1 MAGFYESLNKQN
13 YLKAMSGAYQNYGI
27 TPDSLNSV
35 SNNGGAISAT
45 ISLADNIKNAQATAD
60 RALSGENHDS
70 DPNWWSKTMNVL
82 DNIYNNIWEGIF
94 NFADA
99 IGDFGMGI
107 VGGIAGAVGN
117 KGLENNM
124 KKAINTDWQANATQ
138 FANAAK
144 KTLDWTNYLPNSG
157 VNIGEQ
163 WNAIGSSEA
172 SREQLNKVKYG
183 NDLAKSSVGKG
194 VIDFLSNVA
203 QGLGEMIPSLGL
215 GKIVGVIGKATGA
228 ATAAQ
233 RTANIVT
240 QASLGFVS
248 GAGKGYSTVAKEDGS
263 LAKGSGYAAVKG
275 LISGATRAG
284 SAAFGGSYSD
294 KAMNKVGVKT
304 AEAILGHGGSEKL
317 AKVVSSITSV
327 ATDAAIEGGVD
338 FVTSLADPV
347 LKQIYD
353 DKAIEKAYGD
363 DRWKETLANAGMT
376 ALTSALTTAITDSF
390 KLVGDNVGQKEA
402 REELARK
409 REQLL
414 TEGLSDKDKA
424 KIQSDINNL
433 EQNIHD
439 TQSEK
444 NIKEARDNN
453 AVKRQD
459 AEINRATKDM
469 ETNGET
475 EKLDAMKDLQRR
487 AKANEQVVL
496 DAQKETEKAYEKQG
510 DVLRKLLSEGLDME
524 AVQKNRDYID
534 ATNDVNAKVEE
545 MKAAAQKSAETSQ
558 EILDQAVEYNAIN
571 KQAQE
576 SASEGNPNKPYDN
589 PNVELT
595 EKANVRDRKI
605 VEKFQHKVSKT
616 GNEYDRYVDL
626 GNGISAKVDANGKL
640 VYHADSLDS
649 TVFLMTQQ
657 DSDDKTGR
665 VVRIDREYTGNT
677 TELKVDTSTVG
688 IDEING
694 FARTLESDNTKN
706 TAYYNKAT
714 KETYIENDGG
724 SRFMFKNGVYQG
736 MVTARPDWATQQN
749 IETWKSRSSLA
760 DNNMNLIKQASEIGY
775 ITEKDA
781 VDSVDS
787 ILNSDSIMGGN
798 KGAEGTAKK
807 EGWFRRLSTAYAL
820 SPEEDTRV
828 KAINGAYQELKESV
842 EKNGGAM
849 PMDEKDFTAVVKD
862 YLDEVQKHTSN
873 QKKIAN
879 LKDALAETNARNEE
893 IRFEMDTAFRT
904 KLGKLTQ
911 EIRNIRDYNR
921 ILNSTERAYNALN
934 NKIKREGTADA
945 FNKPYE
951 KMNGYVRQYKQLK
964 FSKSKGGIDPES
976 IRNVFIDGVDTIDDD
991 GKPTKWILDY
1001 DQNSLED
1008 AGLGYLYDHDM
1019 EQKINQIKSH
1029 FKNGQYMA
1037 QDKDGNWVTSDR
1049 LSMDDAN
1056 TMTAILNRVNR
1067 MTNTSDLRAKTDRKM
1082 KYMPVI
1088 LATEG
1093 LKDGNPTRSGVGMK
1107 AQKMLNSTLG
1117 MPERMRI
1124 LLGEGSPAYNLL
1136 VTNVQQDWL
1145 NAKYQKKQITDDM
1158 NRMIEKYGI
1167 KQEEVSA
1174 KDIKYT
1180 QIDGSESTLKK
1191 GQAMELYLQSLSP
1204 DNFEKLKNDGFTT
1217 KMPGRTQKIQHY
1229 SINEQIMDQISAQL
1243 TKEEKDFC
1251 IDLFQ
1256 NGYNGLTKSVLNKYT
1271 TKKFGYSQFIEQN
1284 YVNRTMETDQANID
1298 FKDPK
1303 TLFSAS
1309 DATAKTLQG
1318 DKGEGIGKARNGNR
1332 NAMTINDIFQHYD
1345 SYADSV
1351 AKFVSLDNVREM
1363 DIAMNMRGSQ
1373 TKFEKKNYD
1382 TGEKE
1387 QVRGFAPTS
1396 IYANFSQIE
1405 GGKQLIE
1412 NWLKVAN
1419 GLSANG
1425 NSGSIPKILN
1435 NAVATPIGLNPG
1447 TYLKMYLDPLRLIG
1461 KEIAVTDQETGE
1473 VKYKKITWGNFFM
1486 GLLNSFNARTRA
1498 KNSTDTFT
1506 TVQSGSKYYAAANMD
1521 NYAVNSNVFGANMN
1535 KFTRTFSKPLE
1546 SANNAM
1552 MSHIV
1557 FPTLQA
1563 FAQANGYGSIGDDM
1577 NTMEALNLFDSV
1589 SVTALSNGDALDVSD
1604 LRAGR
1609 NGALLKSVFGLYGGD
1624 SQKKMEQIS
1633 EVFLGNARSKR
1644 RVAGMQKIIDKYE
1657 GNNGNA
1663 SVIDEYRQREE
1674 EAKKNYE
1681 KWVDKRDSLGEEEDP
1696 SKYDFNILM
1705 AKDKW
1710 DSAKMQTQSVIDS
1723 VAQMKERIQFEQ
1735 EHVQDKK
1742 NNVAKAGYVMSAFA
1756 VACAI
1761 EGGINVLV
1769 SKMKD
1774 KDEEVTLASYGQDLG
1789 SSMLVDW
1796 IPYIGTIASAFKY
1809 SQNGFTPLQF
1819 QGLQEAITAFKSV
1832 ANAAQDP
1839 TDGNKWNKAVLNMLN
1854 TIGYSFGIPVK
1865 NFIDYTSGAIG
1876 NIDNMTG
1883 NKMTW
1888 VAKTNT
1894 LLKGYNS
1901 STLKTKAT
1909 NYAKAGNLSKAT
1921 EYTQANMAFYKA
1933 GAVDWN
1939 TAREI
1944 ARTGATV
1951 RDRPVGTQSDTD
1963 KFMNVYT
1970 KANASAQRY
1979 MRSSTYNRLSD
1990 NDKGKALTKIYNAY
2004 YDVASAI
2011 TNQDEEKLTTKLSK
2025 ILYLY
2030 FTGKTLTGEQKQ
2042 VLREYKII

>member
-27 TPDSLNSV
+27 TPDSYNSV

-45 ISLADNIKNAQATAD
+45 ISLADNIKNAQNTAD

-70 DPNWWSKTMNVL
+70 DPSWWGKTMNVL

-157 VNIGEQ
+157 VNVGEQ

-172 SREQLNKVKYG
+172 SREQLDRVKYG
-183 NDLAKSSVGKG
+183 NDIAKNDFGKKT
-194 VIDFLSNVA
+194 IDFTSNVA
-203 QGLGEMIPSLGL
+203 QGLGEMIPSLAIGN
-215 GKIVGVIGKATGA
+215 IVGGIGSSVGA
-228 ATAAQ
+228 STAAQ
-233 RTANIVT
+233 KTANIVT
-240 QASLGFVS
+240 QASLGFMS
-248 GAGKGYSTVAKEDGS
+248 GAGKGYSTVAREDGS
-263 LAKGSGYAAVKG
+263 LAKGSGYAAIKG

-294 KAMNKVGVKT
+294 KTMNKVGVKT

-327 ATDAAIEGGVD
+327 VTDAAIEGGVD
-338 FVTSLADPV
+338 FATSLADPV

-363 DRWKETLANAGMT
+363 DRWKDTLANAGIT
-376 ALTSALTTAITDSF
+376 ALTTALTTAITDSF

-424 KIQSDINNL
+424 KIQGDIIGL
-433 EQNIHD
+433 EQSLHD

-444 NIKEARDNN
+444 NVKEARDNV
-453 AVKRQD
+453 AVKNQD
-459 AEINRATKDM
+459 AEIKKATDTM
-469 ETNGET
+469 EASGDT
-475 EKLDAMKDLQRR
+475 EKLDAMKDLQKR
-487 AKANEQVVL
+487 AKANEQVVI
-496 DAQKETEKAYEKQG
+496 DAKNEAEKAYEKQS
-510 DVLRKLLSEGLDME
+510 DVLRKLLSEGLDMD
-524 AVQKNRDYID
+524 AVQKNQDYVN
-534 ATNDVNAKVEE
+534 ATDNVNAKVEE

-571 KQAQE
+571 KQAQG
-576 SASEGNPNKPYDN
+576 SATKGNPDKPYDN
-589 PNVELT
+589 ADVDLT

-605 VEKFQHKVSKT
+605 VERLQHRVSKT
-616 GNEYDRYVDL
+616 GKEYDRYVDL
-626 GNGISAKVDANGKL
+626 GNGISAKVDAGGKL

-677 TELKVDTSTVG
+677 TELKVDTSAVG

-694 FARTLESDNTKN
+694 FARTLESDNTTN

-724 SRFMFKNGVYQG
+724 SRFMFRNGVYQG
-736 MVTARPDWATQQN
+736 MVTERPEWATQQN

-775 ITEKDA
+775 VTEKDV

-798 KGAEGTAKK
+798 EGAEGTAKK
-807 EGWFRRLSTAYAL
+807 DGWFRRLSTAYAL
-820 SPEEDTRV
+820 SPDEDTRV
-828 KAINGAYQELKESV
+828 KSINGAYQELKGKV
-842 EKNGGAM
+842 EKDGGAM
-849 PMDEKDFTAVVKD
+849 PIDEKEFTAVVKD
-862 YLDEVQKHTSN
+862 YLDEVQKHTNN
-873 QKKIAN
+873 QKKIAS
-879 LKDALAETNARNEE
+879 LEGELADTNARNEE
-893 IRFEMDTAFRT
+893 MRFEMDTAFRT

-911 EIRNIRDYNR
+911 ELGKIKEYNR
-921 ILNSTERAYNALN
+921 VLNSTERAYNALN
-934 NKIKREGTADA
+934 NKIRREGTADA

-951 KMNGYVRQYKQLK
+951 KMNSYVRQYKQLR
-964 FSKSKGGIDPES
+964 FSKAKGGIDPES
-976 IRNVFIDGVDTIDDD
+976 IKSVFIDGVDTIGDD

-1001 DQNSLED
+1001 DQDSLED

-1019 EQKINQIKSH
+1019 EMKINQIKSH

-1037 QDKDGNWVTSDR
+1037 QDRGGNWVASDR

-1056 TMTAILNRVNR
+1056 TMTAILNRANR
-1067 MTNTSDLRAKTDRKM
+1067 MTNTSDFRAKTDRKT
-1082 KYMPVI
+1082 KFMPLV

-1093 LKDGNPTRSGVGMK
+1093 LKDGNPSRSGIGTSM
-1107 AQKMLNSTLG
+1107 QKMVNSTLG

-1124 LLGEGSPAYNLL
+1124 LLGEGTPAYNLL

-1158 NRMIEKYGI
+1158 NRMIEAHGI

-1217 KMPGRTQKIQHY
+1217 KAPGRTQKIQHY
-1229 SINEQIMDQISAQL
+1229 SIDEQIMDQISSQL
-1243 TKEEKDFC
+1243 TKQEKEFC
-1251 IDLFQ
+1251 EDLFK
-1256 NGYNGLTKSVLNKYT
+1256 NGYNGLTKNVLNKYT
-1271 TKKFGYSQFIEQN
+1271 TKKFGYAQFIEQN

-1298 FKDPK
+1298 FDNAN

-1309 DATAKTLQG
+1309 DQNAKALQG
-1318 DKGEGIGKARNGNR
+1318 EKGEGIGKARNGNH
-1332 NAMTINDIFQHYD
+1332 NAMTIGDIFQHYD
-1345 SYADSV
+1345 SYADRV
-1351 AKFVSLDNVREM
+1351 AQFVSLDNVREL

-1373 TKFEKKNYD
+1373 TKFEKTNYD

-1419 GLSANG
+1419 GLPANG

-1461 KEIAVTDQETGE
+1461 KEIAVTDKETGE
-1473 VKYKKITWGNFFM
+1473 VQYKKITWGNFFK

-1506 TVQSGSKYYAAANMD
+1506 TIQSGSKYYAAANMD

-1535 KFTRTFSKPLE
+1535 KFTSLFSKPLE

-1563 FAQANGYGSIGDDM
+1563 FAQANGYGTIGDDA

-1633 EVFLGNARSKR
+1633 DIFLGNARSKR

-1681 KWVDKRDSLGEEEDP
+1681 KWVDKRDSLGENDDP
-1696 SKYDFNILM
+1696 NKYDFNILM

-1710 DSAKMQTQSVIDS
+1710 DSAKQQTQSVIDS
-1723 VAQMKERIQFEQ
+1723 VVQMKERIQFEQ

-1774 KDEEVTLASYGQDLG
+1774 KDDEVSLASYGQDLG
-1789 SSMLVDW
+1789 SAMLVDW
-1796 IPYIGTIASAFKY
+1796 LPYIGTIASAFKY

-1819 QGLQEAITAFKSV
+1819 QGLQEAVTAFKSV
-1832 ANAAQDP
+1832 SNAAQDP
-1839 TDGNKWNKAVLNMLN
+1839 KDGNKWNKAVLNMLN

-1865 NFIDYTSGAIG
+1865 NFIDYASGAIG

-1894 LLKGYNS
+1894 LMKGYNS

-1963 KFMNVYT
+1963 SFMNVYT

-1979 MRSSTYNRLSD
+1979 MRSSAYTKMSD
-1990 NDKGKALTKIYNAY
+1990 DDKGKALTRIYNAY

-2011 TNQDEEKLTTKLSK
+2011 TNQDEEKLTSSLSK

-2030 FTGKTLTGEQKQ
+2030 FTGKTLSNEQKK

>member
-27 TPDSLNSV
+27 TPDSYNSV

-45 ISLADNIKNAQATAD
+45 ISLADNIKNAQNTAD

-70 DPNWWSKTMNVL
+70 DPSWWGKTMNVL

-117 KGLENNM
+117 KDLESKM

-138 FANAAK
+138 FVNAAN
-144 KTLDWTNYLPNSG
+144 KTMNWTNYLPNSG
-157 VNIGEQ
+157 VNVGDQ

-172 SREQLNKVKYG
+172 SREQLNSVKYG
-183 NDLAKSSVGKG
+183 NDIAKNDFGKKA
-194 VIDFLSNVA
+194 IDFTSNVV
-203 QGLGEMIPSLGL
+203 QGLGEMIPSLAIGN
-215 GKIVGVIGKATGA
+215 IVGGIGSSVGA
-228 ATAAQ
+228 STAAQ
-233 RTANIVT
+233 KTANIVT
-240 QASLGFVS
+240 QASLGFMS
-248 GAGKGYSTVAKEDGS
+248 GAGKGYSTVAREDGS
-263 LAKGSGYAAVKG
+263 LAKGSGYAAIKG
-275 LISGATRAG
+275 LITGATRAG

-317 AKVVSSITSV
+317 AKVVSSIASV

-338 FVTSLADPV
+338 FATSLADPV

-363 DRWKETLANAGMT
+363 DRWKDTLANAGIT
-376 ALTSALTTAITDSF
+376 ALTTALTTAITDSAR
-390 KLVGDNVGQKEA
+390 LVGDDVGQKEA
-402 REELARK
+402 RNKLARK

-414 TEGLSDKDKA
+414 SEGLADGEKA
-424 KIQSDINNL
+424 KIQGDINAL
-433 EQNIHD
+433 SQSLHD

-444 NIKEARDNN
+444 NIKEARDNV
-453 AVKRQD
+453 AVKNQD
-459 AEINRATKDM
+459 AEIKKATDTM
-469 ETNGET
+469 EASGDT
-475 EKLDAMKDLQRR
+475 EKLDAMKDLQKR
-487 AKANEQVVL
+487 AKANEHVVI
-496 DAQKETEKAYEKQG
+496 DAKNEAEKAYEKQN
-510 DVLRKLLSEGLDME
+510 DVLRKLLSEGLDMD
-524 AVQKNRDYID
+524 AVQKNQDYVN
-534 ATNDVNAKVEE
+534 ATNNVNAKVED

-576 SASEGNPNKPYDN
+576 SATKGNPDKPYDN
-589 PNVELT
+589 TDVNLT

-605 VEKFQHKVSKT
+605 VERLQHRVSKT
-616 GNEYDRYVDL
+616 GKEYDRYVDL
-626 GNGISAKVDANGKL
+626 GNGISAKVDAGGKL

-694 FARTLESDNTKN
+694 FARTLESDNTTN

-724 SRFMFKNGVYQG
+724 SRFMFRNGVYQG
-736 MVTARPDWATQQN
+736 MVTERPEWATQQN

-760 DNNMNLIKQASEIGY
+760 DNNMSLIKQASEIGY
-775 ITEKDA
+775 VTEKDV
-781 VDSVDS
+781 VDSVDG
-787 ILNSDSIMGGN
+787 IIGN
-798 KGAEGTAKK
+798 TDVGETTKK
-807 EGWFRRLSTAYAL
+807 DGWFRRLSTAYAL
-820 SPEEDTRV
+820 SPDEDTRV
-828 KAINGAYQELKESV
+828 KSINGAYQELKGKV
-842 EKNGGAM
+842 EKDGGAM
-849 PMDEKDFTAVVKD
+849 PIDEKDFTAVVKD
-862 YLDEVQKHTSN
+862 YLDEVQKHTNN
-873 QKKIAN
+873 QKKIAS
-879 LKDALAETNARNEE
+879 LEGELADTNARNEE

-911 EIRNIRDYNR
+911 ELGKIKEYNR
-921 ILNSTERAYNALN
+921 VLNSTERAYNALSS
-934 NKIKREGTADA
+934 KIKREGTADA

-951 KMNGYVRQYKQLK
+951 KMNSYVRQYKQLR

-976 IRNVFIDGVDTIDDD
+976 IKSVFIDGVDTIGDD

-1001 DQNSLED
+1001 DQDSLED

-1019 EQKINQIKSH
+1019 EMKINQIKSH

-1037 QDKDGNWVTSDR
+1037 QDRDGNWVASDR

-1056 TMTAILNRVNR
+1056 TMTAILNRANR
-1067 MTNTSDLRAKTDRKM
+1067 MTNTSDFRAKTDRKT
-1082 KYMPVI
+1082 KFMPLV

-1093 LKDGNPTRSGVGMK
+1093 LKDGNPSRSGIGTSM
-1107 AQKMLNSTLG
+1107 QKMVNSTLG

-1124 LLGEGSPAYNLL
+1124 LLGEGTPAYNLL

-1158 NRMIEKYGI
+1158 NRMIEAHGI

-1217 KMPGRTQKIQHY
+1217 KAPGRTQKIQHY
-1229 SINEQIMDQISAQL
+1229 SIDEQIMDQISSQL
-1243 TKEEKDFC
+1243 TKQEKEFC
-1251 IDLFQ
+1251 EDLFQ

-1351 AKFVSLDNVREM
+1351 AQFVSLDNVREM

-1373 TKFEKKNYD
+1373 TKFEKTDYD

-1461 KEIAVTDQETGE
+1461 KEIAVTDQESGE

-1535 KFTRTFSKPLE
+1535 KFTKTFSKPLE
-1546 SANNAM
+1546 SANNSM

-1819 QGLQEAITAFKSV
+1819 QGLQEAITAFKSI

-1939 TAREI
+1939 IAREI

-1951 RDRPVGTQSDTD
+1951 RDRPTGTQCDTD
-1963 KFMNVYT
+1963 SFMNVYT
-1970 KANASAQRY
+1970 KANSSAQRY
-1979 MRSSTYNRLSD
+1979 MRSTEYNKMTD
-1990 NDKGKALTKIYNAY
+1990 EDKGKALTKIYNAF
-2004 YDVASAI
+2004 YDVSSAI
-2011 TNQDEEKLTTKLSK
+2011 VNQDDEKLTTKLSK

-2030 FTGKTLTGEQKQ
+2030 FTGKTLTGEQKK